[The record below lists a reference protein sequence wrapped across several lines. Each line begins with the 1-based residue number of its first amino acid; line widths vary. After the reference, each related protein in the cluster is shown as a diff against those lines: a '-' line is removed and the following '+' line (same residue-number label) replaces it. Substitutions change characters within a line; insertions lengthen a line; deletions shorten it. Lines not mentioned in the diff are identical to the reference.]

1 MTRDISP
8 SRRWRFYSTA
18 SGRRPAREFIDRLS
32 DVDAAE
38 VAAAMLDVQ
47 KNGLAAA
54 RHLRGELYEVRAEG
68 VGSSYRLLFAEE
80 GARGRILLALHAIN
94 KKTRKTPP
102 QAIDLAERR
111 LADWRRRARPRRV

>member
-1 MTRDISP
+1 
-8 SRRWRFYSTA
+8 
-18 SGRRPAREFIDRLS
+18 
-32 DVDAAE
+32 
-38 VAAAMLDVQ
+38 MLDVQ